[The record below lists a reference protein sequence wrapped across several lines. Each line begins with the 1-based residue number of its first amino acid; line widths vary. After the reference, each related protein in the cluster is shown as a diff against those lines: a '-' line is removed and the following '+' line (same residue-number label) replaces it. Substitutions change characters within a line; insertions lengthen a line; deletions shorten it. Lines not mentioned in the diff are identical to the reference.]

1 MDRKRFIEQGIF
13 LGTSA
18 LLAPNLMNA
27 NPKNESLFDADEIN
41 EFVSAAHNNAEKTR
55 IMVDKNPL
63 ILNCSSQIARG
74 DFETAIGGASHMGRR
89 DIADVLV
96 ERGARLDIFNL
107 TFLGYTEVVQQLI
120 EASPHY
126 LNAYGP
132 HGFTLLHH
140 AKVGKHQAFADWLQQ
155 KGLKE
160 DIFKNIF

>member
-1 MDRKRFIEQGIF
+1 MDRKRFIKGSIF
-13 LGTSA
+13 LGASA
-18 LLAPNLMNA
+18 LLAPNLMHA
-27 NPKNESLFDADEIN
+27 NPNNESVFDTDEIN
-41 EFVSAAHNNAEKTR
+41 EFVLAAHNNAEKTR

-63 ILNCSSQIARG
+63 ILNCASQVARG

-96 ERGARLDIFNL
+96 DRGARLDIFNL
-107 TFLGYTEVVQQLI
+107 TFLGYTEVVKKLI
-120 EASPHY
+120 EVSPHY

>member
-1 MDRKRFIEQGIF
+1 MDRKRFIHQSIF

-18 LLAPNLMNA
+18 LLAPNLIHA
-27 NPKNESLFDADEIN
+27 NSNSESLFKAEEIDEFVAAAHRDAD
-41 EFVSAAHNNAEKTR
+41 KTKM
-55 IMVDKNPL
+55 MVDKNPL
-63 ILNCSSQIARG
+63 ILNCASQIARG

-107 TFLGYTEVVQQLI
+107 TFLGYTAVVQELI
-120 EASPHY
+120 EAFTHY
-126 LNAYGP
+126 LKAYGP

-140 AKVGKHQAFADWLQQ
+140 AKVGKHQSFADWLQS
-155 KGLKE
+155 KGLHE